1 MEQAI
6 RRRSRWSDN
15 DRYFGPFTFSWAGS
29 NGYRPLAVILKSWG
43 DGDDDAAPASLRLSL
58 VWFTLIVWL
67 PPFLHPQRRKVYPTS
82 WDTATVARL
91 GRNWYWDVKVREYGF
106 SYSDGFL
113 QVHYGICPGDSSL
126 DQTWCKH
133 LPWTQ
138 WRVVANRIYNADGSL
153 AGDVAGLQWDDRRL
167 IEDAATRAHF
177 DMIDHDGERI
187 TVATHASEA
196 EWRLGTGWFKWLGYL
211 VPKKRYR
218 GLDLA
223 FSSETGPEK
232 GSWKG
237 GTVGTSIDMLPG
249 ETYEQAFRRYC
260 DKDHRSKYRNY
271 RVTFAGVS
279 AINP

>member
-1 MEQAI
+1 MEQAV
-6 RRRSRWSDN
+6 RRQRRWSDN
-15 DRYFGPFTFSWAGS
+15 DHQVGPFTFTYRETWRPFAMILSSGS
-29 NGYRPLAVILKSWG
+29 AEHESPGCCI
-43 DGDDDAAPASLRLSL
+43 RLQA
-58 VWFTLIVWL
+58 FGATLICEL
-67 PPFLHPQRRKVYPTS
+67 PQIIKPWRKWVKFSHPPK
-82 WDTATVARL
+82 D
-91 GRNWYWDVKVREYGF
+91 GGYWDEYPREYGW
-106 SYSDGFL
+106 SLNDGHL
-113 QVHYGICPGDSSL
+113 HICLGAQTHDSITTQDWS
-126 DQTWCKH
+126 CF
-133 LPWTQ
+133 LPWTE

-153 AGDVAGLQWDDRRL
+153 VGDVAGLKWNDRRRT
-167 IEDAATRAHF
+167 EDTATRAHF

-187 TVATHASEA
+187 TVATHASET